1 MNTIKNFFL
10 NILILLIIVLL
21 CGCQSEDS
29 KIFAVA
35 EKNLESGLES
45 DLQNGYLNYYKILK
59 AEIYAPSAGNADN
72 PDLVEQ
78 CKTAN
83 THIIY
88 ENAPWK
94 QHRRNRAD
102 SDGAIQSC

>member
-1 MNTIKNFFL
+1 MNTIKKFFL

-29 KIFAVA
+29 KIFAVS

-59 AEIYAPSAGNADN
+59 AELYAPSAEDADN
-72 PDLVEQ
+72 PDLVELPI
-78 CKTAN
+78 
-83 THIIY
+83 HILFMRCAL
-88 ENAPWK
+88 E
-94 QHRRNRAD
+94 
-102 SDGAIQSC
+102 AIQEKPG

>member
-45 DLQNGYLNYYKILK
+45 DLQNGYLNYYK
-59 AEIYAPSAGNADN
+59 
-72 PDLVEQ
+72 
-78 CKTAN
+78 
-83 THIIY
+83 
-88 ENAPWK
+88 
-94 QHRRNRAD
+94 
-102 SDGAIQSC
+102 